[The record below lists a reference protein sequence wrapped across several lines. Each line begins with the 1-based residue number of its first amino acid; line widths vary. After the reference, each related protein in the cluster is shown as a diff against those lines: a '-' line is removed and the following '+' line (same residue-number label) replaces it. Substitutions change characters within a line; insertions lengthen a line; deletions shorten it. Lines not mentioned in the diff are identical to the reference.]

1 MRAFPNPGTL
11 LSLLVLGAQLVACQ
25 QTPAHA
31 DSGSQGEPNASALAP
46 DPAAAP
52 AASGEVA
59 QAEPLEASAAPVQE
73 PAAEAS
79 AVAPAAGV
87 DAPPTAVQPAADLP
101 EPVIPGATGGNIQPD
116 DALAA
121 DFRTLRPDPQPDEI
135 IRNSHYWVSNEYS
148 HFLFRDTIANVGGAY
163 MGVGTDQNYLLAG
176 WARSE
181 LIIMLD
187 FDGEI
192 ARAHD
197 LYGIAFREATTP
209 DEFLSI
215 WRDDGEKRFADLVP
229 TYYPDDVERQRLLLR
244 AFEWGGT
251 TIFARLRRIIRQYGD
266 NGIPTFMTS
275 QEEYD
280 YLRNLWLTN
289 RVFAIRGD
297 LTGSLAIQDAAHML
311 RRHNIPM
318 RVLYTSNAEQ
328 YFTFTPEFRRNML
341 VLPFDEQ
348 SWVVRTRPIEAWGL
362 APDDDYHYNVQDGL
376 NFQLWMR
383 GSSVSDCQRLMRNRS
398 QTGVVG
404 LSRLQA
410 PLPDDATTPPVA
422 DAQWPEDVAQ
432 P

>member
-1 MRAFPNPGTL
+1 MRAFTTPGAL
-11 LSLLVLGAQLVACQ
+11 LSLLVLSGILSACE

-31 DSGSQGEPNASALAP
+31 DSGLQGEPNASASTS
-46 DPAAAP
+46 AP
-52 AASGEVA
+52 AAEPAVNTEVA
-59 QAEPLEASAAPVQE
+59 QAEPSEASAAPTPE

-79 AVAPAAGV
+79 TAAPEVAIEEQ
-87 DAPPTAVQPAADLP
+87 PTAVEPAADLP
-101 EPVIPGATGGNIQPD
+101 EPVIAGATGGNIQPD

-121 DFRTLRPDPQPDEI
+121 DFRTMRPDPQPDEI

-215 WRDDGEKRFADLVP
+215 WSDDGEKRFADLVP
-229 TYYPDDVERQRLLLR
+229 TYYPDDAERQRLLLR
-244 AFEWGGT
+244 AYEWGGT
-251 TIFARLRRIIRQYGD
+251 TIYARLRRIIRQYGE

-275 QEEYD
+275 QEDYD
-280 YLRNLWLTN
+280 YLRNLWLNN

-297 LTGSLAIQDAAHML
+297 LTGSLAIQDAAHLL

-328 YFTFTPEFRRNML
+328 YFTFTAEFRRNML

-348 SWVVRTRPIEAWGL
+348 SWVVRTRPITAWGL
-362 APDDDYHYNVQDGL
+362 APDDDYHYNVQGGL

-404 LSRLQA
+404 LSRLEA
-410 PLPDDATTPPVA
+410 PLPDDATTPTVA
-422 DAQWPEDVAQ
+422 DAEWPEDVAQ

>member
-1 MRAFPNPGTL
+1 MHAFTTPGAL
-11 LSLLVLGAQLVACQ
+11 LSLLVLSGLLSACE

-31 DSGSQGEPNASALAP
+31 DSGLQGEPNASASTP
-46 DPAAAP
+46 GPAAE
-52 AASGEVA
+52 AAVNTEVA
-59 QAEPLEASAAPVQE
+59 QAEPSEASAEPSQE

-79 AVAPAAGV
+79 TEAPEAAVEE
-87 DAPPTAVQPAADLP
+87 PPTAVEPAADLP
-101 EPVIPGATGGNIQPD
+101 EPVIAGATGGNIQPD

-121 DFRTLRPDPQPDEI
+121 DFRTMRPDPQPDEI

-215 WRDDGEKRFADLVP
+215 WSDDGEKRFADLVP
-229 TYYPDDVERQRLLLR
+229 TYYPDDAERQRVLLR
-244 AFEWGGT
+244 AYEWGGT
-251 TIFARLRRIIRQYGD
+251 TIYARLRRIVRQYGEM
-266 NGIPTFMTS
+266 GVPTFMTS
-275 QEEYD
+275 QEDYD
-280 YLRNLWLTN
+280 YLRNLWLNN

-297 LTGSLAIQDAAHML
+297 LTGSLAIQDAAHLL
-311 RRHNIPM
+311 RRHNVPM

-348 SWVVRTRPIEAWGL
+348 SWVVRTRPISAWGL
-362 APDDDYHYNVQDGL
+362 APDDDYHYNVQGGL

-404 LSRLQA
+404 LSRLEA
-410 PLPDDATTPPVA
+410 PLPDDATTPTVA
-422 DAQWPEDVAQ
+422 DAEWPEDVAQ